1 MCRQTGP
8 SSRIATKHG
17 MKSCYQLL
25 ALVVA
30 AASGIGTPPVQAAD
44 AAARVSFQHHNASP
58 DAVGIA
64 NWAVESGNHRGLP
77 FMIVDKKAAMVYVFD
92 GKGQLRGS
100 AAALLGAAVG
110 DDSVPGIGERKISS
124 ILPEERT
131 TPAGRFVA
139 ALARNIHGKEILWV
153 DYAAAISLHRVATG
167 NRAERR
173 AERLASA
180 TTQDNRISYGC
191 INVPA
196 AFFDK
201 VVMPVFKNNGI
212 VYVLPETKSLQQ
224 VFASY
229 GGAPGT

>member
-1 MCRQTGP
+1 
-8 SSRIATKHG
+8 
-17 MKSCYQLL
+17 MKSCKQLL
-25 ALVVA
+25 VLAA
-30 AASGIGTPPVQAAD
+30 CAASSLGTAPARAAD
-44 AAARVSFQHHNASP
+44 TAVRASFQHAHASP
-58 DAVGIA
+58 DAVKVADWVIGS
-64 NWAVESGNHRGLP
+64 NNHRDLP

-191 INVPA
+191 INVA
-196 AFFDK
+196 ATFFDK
-201 VVMPVFKNNGI
+201 IVMPAFKNNGI

-229 GGAPGT
+229 SEAKGLSAH

>member
-1 MCRQTGP
+1 MTSC
-8 SSRIATKHG
+8 KH
-17 MKSCYQLL
+17 LL
-25 ALVVA
+25 ALALLASSSLGA
-30 AASGIGTPPVQAAD
+30 APVRAAD
-44 AAARVSFQHHNASP
+44 TSPRVNFKLERAAP
-58 DAVGIA
+58 DVVELAT
-64 NWAVESGNHRGLP
+64 WAVASGNHRDLP
-77 FMIVDKKAAMVYVFD
+77 FMLVDKKAAKVYVFD
-92 GKGQLRGS
+92 GKGQLQGS

-153 DYAAAISLHRVATG
+153 DYEASISLHRVVTS

-173 AERLASA
+173 AERLASP

-196 AFFDK
+196 TFFDQ
-201 VVMPVFKNNGI
+201 VVAPAFKNNGI

-224 VFASY
+224 VFAAF
-229 GGAPGT
+229 GNAKAIQPD

>member
-1 MCRQTGP
+1 
-8 SSRIATKHG
+8 
-17 MKSCYQLL
+17 MKSCKQLL
-25 ALVVA
+25 VLAA
-30 AASGIGTPPVQAAD
+30 CAASSLGMAPARAAD
-44 AAARVSFQHHNASP
+44 TAVRASLQHAHASP
-58 DAVGIA
+58 DAVKVADWVIGS
-64 NWAVESGNHRGLP
+64 NNHRDLP

-153 DYAAAISLHRVATG
+153 DYAAAISLHRVATS

-191 INVPA
+191 INVA
-196 AFFDK
+196 ATFFDK
-201 VVMPVFKNNGI
+201 IVMPAFKNNGI

-229 GGAPGT
+229 SEAKGVSAH

>member
-1 MCRQTGP
+1 
-8 SSRIATKHG
+8 
-17 MKSCYQLL
+17 MKFCNHLL
-25 ALVVA
+25 ALAVL
-30 AASGIGTPPVQAAD
+30 AASSIGMAPVRAAD
-44 AAARVSFQHHNASP
+44 RAARVNFQHEHASP
-58 DAVGIA
+58 EVVEIA
-64 NWAVESGNHRGLP
+64 NWAVESGNHRDLP
-77 FMIVDKKAAMVYVFD
+77 FMVVDKKAAMVYVFD
-92 GKGQLRGS
+92 GEGQLRGS

-153 DYAAAISLHRVATG
+153 DYAAAISLHRVVTS

-180 TTQDNRISYGC
+180 TTRDNRISYGC

-196 AFFDK
+196 AFFDN
-201 VVMPVFKNNGI
+201 VVMPNFKNNGI

-224 VFASY
+224 VFTSY
-229 GGAPGT
+229 GGVKGV